1 MTVPP
6 RYFRKRDTIITLG
19 MKITSNK
26 KTVVVR
32 EYRLEVGTVQ
42 VFDNYMVASFDEGAT
57 ITLERTYQIIGI
69 SEIHF
74 RDKDFGYI
82 SLRKNSYA
90 IDPTVY
96 NYLRGL
102 DNLKA
107 FAIVSKKEID
117 MHNFNIEKMFYK
129 KPMEFFIEFDNAL
142 DWVLKRIKPKKG
154 RNSA

>member
-1 MTVPP
+1 
-6 RYFRKRDTIITLG
+6 
-19 MKITSNK
+19 MKFTSTK

-32 EYRLEVGTVQ
+32 EYHLDIGMIQ
-42 VFDNYMVASFDEGAT
+42 VFDNYMVANFDEGAT
-57 ITLERTYQIIGI
+57 VTLERAYQIIGI

-74 RDKDFGYI
+74 RDMDFGYI

-90 IDPTVY
+90 IDPTIY

-117 MHNFNIEKMFYK
+117 MHNFKIEKLFYK
-129 KPMEFFIEFDNAL
+129 KSMEFFIEFENAL
-142 DWVLKRIKPKKG
+142 AWVKKKLKNGKG
-154 RNSA
+154 KDKG

>member
-1 MTVPP
+1 
-6 RYFRKRDTIITLG
+6 
-19 MKITSNK
+19 MKITSKK

-32 EYRLEVGTVQ
+32 EYQLEVGTVQ

-74 RDKDFGYI
+74 RYKVFGYI

-90 IDPTVY
+90 VDPTVY
-96 NYLRGL
+96 NYLRGM

-117 MHNFNIEKMFYK
+117 MHNFNIERMFYK

-142 DWVLKRIKPKKG
+142 DWIQKKLTPKK
-154 RNSA
+154 RQK